1 MGGGPEKEVLLFIQ
15 NNDEPKHIL
24 DPLRRD
30 FPNLEV
36 IFHKLSPSENGK
48 QKPSAEDV
56 PASLWQKAT
65 ILVTMFV
72 LPPKPDLAPN
82 LKWIQVL
89 SAGVDHLVNE
99 PIFKDTDIPITT
111 ASGIHGPAITEWV
124 VMTTLALSK
133 NYNFIHDNQKRHKWD
148 GRGVGLLKR
157 KDWQGRTV
165 GIAGYGSIGRQGKLL
180 IVRGSSSDFD
190 VL

>member
-1 MGGGPEKEVLLFIQ
+1 MGGGPEREVLLFIQ

-30 FPNLEV
+30 FPHLEV
-36 IFHKLSPSENGK
+36 IFHKLSPSGNGK

-133 NYNFIHDNQKRHKWD
+133 NYNFIHENQKRHKWD